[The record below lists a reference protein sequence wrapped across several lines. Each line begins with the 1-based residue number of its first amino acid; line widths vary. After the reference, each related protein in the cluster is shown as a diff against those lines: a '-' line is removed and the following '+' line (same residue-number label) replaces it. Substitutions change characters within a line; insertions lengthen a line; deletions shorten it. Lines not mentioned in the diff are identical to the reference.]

1 MQNMKFFIIF
11 ALLLFLGISYTTYD
25 QYNGIKDTKE
35 LIVLNESKSLSEFI
49 SAFRQT
55 YQDIFLRNHIEVD
68 ENTIN
73 FLPVKTTAEISDRF
87 SSSVKGDVIIR
98 TVSDRPRNID
108 NMANTFELEMIE
120 YFKKNPKDTDKFI
133 QKKDSYYYT
142 KPLLIKQ
149 SCLQCH
155 GKREDAIPSI
165 RDKYENAYDYK
176 LGEIRGLLNIE
187 IKERGLFAMLY
198 SDFIENLIGTIAMY
212 LTFLII
218 IFILIKKM
226 RTEEQK
232 YTNKLEV
239 EISEK
244 TFELKKQKDTFETL
258 FEKSSDGILIIDNG
272 NFIQCNEKIV
282 EMLLYDSKD
291 EVLNMHPS
299 EFSPEFQPDGRPSY
313 EKAEEM
319 MKLAIENDGN
329 QFEWMHKRS
338 NGENFWSEINLTP
351 ITLNNSKVIYV
362 IWRDI
367 SEKKIAQKM
376 LMEQKDILYY
386 QAHHDSLTN
395 LPNRMLFNERLEY
408 GLGKAKHKRTKL
420 ALLYIDLD
428 EFKQINDSLGH
439 EIGDRVLTVVAERLK
454 AKIRKKDTL
463 ARLGGDE
470 FVIIMEEYK
479 KIKDLSSVAEK
490 ILEVLIQPIH
500 IEGQTLYISC
510 SIGISLYPKDD
521 IYADNLLKY
530 ADAAMYKAK
539 DEGRNNYQFYRTE
552 MTDHAFERIIMKAGL
567 RKALDNEEFIV
578 YYQPQIDAR
587 SEKLIGV
594 EALVRWKHPNMGLM
608 PPAKFISLA
617 VESGLIV
624 EVDRWVMRTAMDQVK
639 EWYKDGLS
647 PGILALNLT
656 LTNLKQDN
664 YLESLNECIAKNDF
678 EPSCLELE
686 ITEGEVMEKFEDS
699 IIKLQAICDMNIR
712 ISIDD
717 FGTGHSS
724 LSYLKKLPVHKLKID
739 QSFIKDIPDNKED
752 AAIVKTIIVLAK
764 NLNLDVIAEGV
775 ETDAQKEFL
784 IKNGCTSIQG
794 YYYDKPLSAEE
805 IREKYL

>member
-408 GLGKAKHKRTKL
+408 GLEKAKHKRTKL

-439 EIGDRVLTVVAERLK
+439 EIGDRVLTVVDK
-454 AKIRKKDTL
+454 
-463 ARLGGDE
+463 
-470 FVIIMEEYK
+470 
-479 KIKDLSSVAEK
+479 
-490 ILEVLIQPIH
+490 
-500 IEGQTLYISC
+500 LYIF
-510 SIGISLYPKDD
+510 P
-521 IYADNLLKY
+521 
-530 ADAAMYKAK
+530 AAL
-539 DEGRNNYQFYRTE
+539 G
-552 MTDHAFERIIMKAGL
+552 
-567 RKALDNEEFIV
+567 
-578 YYQPQIDAR
+578 
-587 SEKLIGV
+587 
-594 EALVRWKHPNMGLM
+594 
-608 PPAKFISLA
+608 
-617 VESGLIV
+617 
-624 EVDRWVMRTAMDQVK
+624 
-639 EWYKDGLS
+639 
-647 PGILALNLT
+647 
-656 LTNLKQDN
+656 
-664 YLESLNECIAKNDF
+664 
-678 EPSCLELE
+678 
-686 ITEGEVMEKFEDS
+686 
-699 IIKLQAICDMNIR
+699 
-712 ISIDD
+712 
-717 FGTGHSS
+717 
-724 LSYLKKLPVHKLKID
+724 
-739 QSFIKDIPDNKED
+739 
-752 AAIVKTIIVLAK
+752 
-764 NLNLDVIAEGV
+764 
-775 ETDAQKEFL
+775 
-784 IKNGCTSIQG
+784 
-794 YYYDKPLSAEE
+794 
-805 IREKYL
+805 

>member
-1 MQNMKFFIIF
+1 
-11 ALLLFLGISYTTYD
+11 
-25 QYNGIKDTKE
+25 
-35 LIVLNESKSLSEFI
+35 
-49 SAFRQT
+49 
-55 YQDIFLRNHIEVD
+55 
-68 ENTIN
+68 
-73 FLPVKTTAEISDRF
+73 
-87 SSSVKGDVIIR
+87 
-98 TVSDRPRNID
+98 
-108 NMANTFELEMIE
+108 
-120 YFKKNPKDTDKFI
+120 
-133 QKKDSYYYT
+133 
-142 KPLLIKQ
+142 
-149 SCLQCH
+149 
-155 GKREDAIPSI
+155 
-165 RDKYENAYDYK
+165 
-176 LGEIRGLLNIE
+176 
-187 IKERGLFAMLY
+187 
-198 SDFIENLIGTIAMY
+198 
-212 LTFLII
+212 
-218 IFILIKKM
+218 
-226 RTEEQK
+226 
-232 YTNKLEV
+232 
-239 EISEK
+239 
-244 TFELKKQKDTFETL
+244 
-258 FEKSSDGILIIDNG
+258 
-272 NFIQCNEKIV
+272 
-282 EMLLYDSKD
+282 
-291 EVLNMHPS
+291 
-299 EFSPEFQPDGRPSY
+299 
-313 EKAEEM
+313 
-319 MKLAIENDGN
+319 
-329 QFEWMHKRS
+329 
-338 NGENFWSEINLTP
+338 
-351 ITLNNSKVIYV
+351 
-362 IWRDI
+362 
-367 SEKKIAQKM
+367 
-376 LMEQKDILYY
+376 
-386 QAHHDSLTN
+386 
-395 LPNRMLFNERLEY
+395 
-408 GLGKAKHKRTKL
+408 
-420 ALLYIDLD
+420 
-428 EFKQINDSLGH
+428 
-439 EIGDRVLTVVAERLK
+439 
-454 AKIRKKDTL
+454 
-463 ARLGGDE
+463 
-470 FVIIMEEYK
+470 
-479 KIKDLSSVAEK
+479 
-490 ILEVLIQPIH
+490 
-500 IEGQTLYISC
+500 
-510 SIGISLYPKDD
+510 LYPKDD

-587 SEKLIGV
+587 SEKLIGL

-739 QSFIKDIPDNKED
+739 QSFIKDLPDNEED